1 MVKPD
6 ADDWMPPDKKRLRD
20 LEQEQ
25 EQEQEQEEL
34 TPEETKW
41 WQQWQSGEVHQGS
54 INVKRSKGTG
64 KDDSV
69 LMYEFK
75 FEKKKDGSKFEP
87 AEEYLKDW
95 TTEVSAHDPQFTQ
108 AGAKVKG
115 VKGRSAVAHTGRR
128 AESNTRGVSLL
139 RFWLLLLTLH
149 GCPR

>member
-6 ADDWMPPDKKRLRD
+6 ADDWMPPDKKRLRE
-20 LEQEQ
+20 LEQDQ

-41 WQQWQSGEVHQGS
+41 WQQWQSGDVHQGS

-75 FEKKKDGSKFEP
+75 FEKKKDGSKLELF
-87 AEEYLKDW
+87 LKCRELPLQCVVLRVDVTHPGLQARW
-95 TTEVSAHDPQFTQ
+95 QTTRPWCWSVGAGSAGPSHF
-108 AGAKVKG
+108 
-115 VKGRSAVAHTGRR
+115 RR
-128 AESNTRGVSLL
+128 
-139 RFWLLLLTLH
+139 
-149 GCPR
+149 